1 MMKTIDEYVRN
12 YIARFA
18 KDINNEFFKDC
29 AFVLKKPI
37 LRDNNVGT
45 KDVVIN
51 VVPTMNV

>member
-1 MMKTIDEYVRN
+1 MKTIDEYVRN